1 MIFIIVLIILSFIFP
16 PFWGVLLAYIS
27 YLIIFKNTRQKR
39 IFTKKI
45 QLMLINGRDCATFSD
60 IYYESVESYAR
71 RNGGEVVDDNA
82 VFYIDIL
89 GEEIRV
95 SCYKNDPILGG
106 GTTFYI

>member
-45 QLMLINGRDCATFSD
+45 Q
-60 IYYESVESYAR
+60 
-71 RNGGEVVDDNA
+71 NGG
-82 VFYIDIL
+82 F
-89 GEEIRV
+89 
-95 SCYKNDPILGG
+95 KPP
-106 GTTFYI
+106 F